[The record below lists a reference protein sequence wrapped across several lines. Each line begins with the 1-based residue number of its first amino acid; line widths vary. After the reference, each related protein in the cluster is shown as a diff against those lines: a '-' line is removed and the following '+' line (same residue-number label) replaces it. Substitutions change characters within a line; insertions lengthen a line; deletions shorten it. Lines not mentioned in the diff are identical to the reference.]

1 MLSEGVHSLVDTGN
15 GVLLLWGIR
24 QAALPPDGRRPFGR
38 GKELYFWTLIVAV
51 LIFGIGGGIS
61 IHEGAKH
68 IQHPEPQADPTIN
81 DIALALAFAFEGAAW
96 FVAFREFNKL
106 KGRRGYIQA
115 VRESKDPTTFTVL
128 FEDTAAMLGLVV
140 AFLGVFLG
148 HALGIPRLDG
158 LASAVIGVILCGVAT
173 FLAYESKGL
182 LIGEGIDPQTKAD
195 IAKFVA
201 ADPDVDKLVRA
212 LSLHFGPEDVLLTLE
227 IAFRPGLGAAEAAA
241 AADRLDRAI
250 RAEHT
255 EVKRLF
261 IEAQA
266 IADKA
271 AKAPSWRRVP
281 ANGRSVHGR
290 RRKSR
295 RASEDVQPCRPTRA
309 SARSLTRSSKRP
321 PRSARPHSSGESG
334 SRQKRCRRRGRQK
347 PSERG
352 GRDGSSVRRRPGAGD
367 RSLTPA
373 TRSRSTDAA
382 AATSGQSGGGPGGS

>member
-1 MLSEGVHSLVDTGN
+1 MASGGSKTVIFAAIAGNLAIAVTKFAAALTTGSSAMLSEGVHSLVDTGN

-24 QAALPPDGRRPFGR
+24 QAALPPDDRHPFGR

-61 IHEGAKH
+61 IYEGVKH
-68 IQHPEPQADPTIN
+68 FQHPEPQTSPTIN
-81 DIALALAFAFEGAAW
+81 YVVLALAFVFEGAAW
-96 FVAFREFNKL
+96 FVAFREFKKL

-128 FEDTAAMLGLVV
+128 FEDSAAMLGLIV

-148 HALGIPRLDG
+148 HALGVPQLDG
-158 LASAVIGVILCGVAT
+158 LASVVIGVILCGVAS

-195 IAKFVA
+195 IARFVA

-227 IAFRPGLGAAEAAA
+227 IAFRPGLSAADAAA
-241 AADRLDRAI
+241 AVDRMDKAI

-255 EVKRLF
+255 EVKHLF

-266 IADKA
+266 IAEKA
-271 AKAPSWRRVP
+271 GKEPS
-281 ANGRSVHGR
+281 
-290 RRKSR
+290 
-295 RASEDVQPCRPTRA
+295 
-309 SARSLTRSSKRP
+309 
-321 PRSARPHSSGESG
+321 
-334 SRQKRCRRRGRQK
+334 
-347 PSERG
+347 
-352 GRDGSSVRRRPGAGD
+352 
-367 RSLTPA
+367 
-373 TRSRSTDAA
+373 
-382 AATSGQSGGGPGGS
+382 